1 LEPLENCC
9 VPHGLNP
16 RLHVHDFRLLYCNCS
31 RLASNIEE
39 TEVKVVETRRWE
51 SGVERRLNDG
61 RKGEK
66 KM

>member
-1 LEPLENCC
+1 VFLK
-9 VPHGLNP
+9 VPNH
-16 RLHVHDFRLLYCNCS
+16 HVHDFRLLYCNCS

-39 TEVKVVETRRWE
+39 TGVKVVETWRRR
-51 SGVERRLNDG
+51 SGVERRLDDR